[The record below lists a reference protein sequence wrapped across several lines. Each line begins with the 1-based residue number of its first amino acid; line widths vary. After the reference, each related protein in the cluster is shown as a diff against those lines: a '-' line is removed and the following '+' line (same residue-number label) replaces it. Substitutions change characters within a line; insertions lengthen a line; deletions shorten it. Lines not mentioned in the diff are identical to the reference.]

1 MPSLSDNVLTVAQF
15 PCLSDNYGFLIHC
28 ESTGQTAAIDTP
40 EASAYKNELKRRGWK
55 LTHIFNT
62 HHHLDHTGGNLELKS
77 DGVLVYGP
85 SSEKIPGMDV
95 GLKGGD
101 EIEFGGTKAHIIDV
115 GGHTL
120 GHLSYHFPKENIAFV
135 GDSLFA
141 LGCGKMF
148 EGSPSQFWG
157 SLKRLRELPDDTTIY
172 CAHEY
177 TSSNAKFALAIEPGN
192 SALVS
197 RAEEIKAT
205 RERGEPTV
213 PSNLGVEKQTN
224 PFLRCDMS
232 AEIRQNIGVKISDSD
247 ADVFGRIRKAK
258 DKFRG

>member
-1 MPSLSDNVLTVAQF
+1 
-15 PCLSDNYGFLIHC
+15 
-28 ESTGQTAAIDTP
+28 
-40 EASAYKNELKRRGWK
+40 
-55 LTHIFNT
+55 
-62 HHHLDHTGGNLELKS
+62 LKS

-101 EIEFGGTKAHIIDV
+101 EIEFGGTKAHLIDV

-148 EGSPSQFWG
+148 EGSPSQFWE

-172 CAHEY
+172 WLVTCSRLCINIHSQRLTCIYLSLPYSAHEY